1 MVALIIFAFTTQR
14 RNILAM
20 RVERLAVAVKKEDGT
35 GGQCGAGV

>member
-1 MVALIIFAFTTQR
+1 MIFAFTAQH

-35 GGQCGAGV
+35 GGQCGAEV